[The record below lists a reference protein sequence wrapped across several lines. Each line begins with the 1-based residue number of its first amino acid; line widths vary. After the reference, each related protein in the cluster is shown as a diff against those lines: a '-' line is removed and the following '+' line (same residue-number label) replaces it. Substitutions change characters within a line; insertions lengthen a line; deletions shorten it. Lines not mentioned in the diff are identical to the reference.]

1 MISCSRFIILPALVA
16 ALALLGRLSVVSASP
31 PYNPLTLSSHH
42 HRHRPSAAEQTF
54 VRGMMAA
61 DHQFGL
67 YMTLSETSR
76 GGGSSNTFEEEDGR
90 CTKNNHP
97 TIRACEDAIINAR
110 KAAFR
115 FGNGLRREAIRHMR
129 LDDKHS
135 E

>member
-1 MISCSRFIILPALVA
+1 
-16 ALALLGRLSVVSASP
+16 
-31 PYNPLTLSSHH
+31 
-42 HRHRPSAAEQTF
+42 
-54 VRGMMAA
+54 MAA

-76 GGGSSNTFEEEDGR
+76 GGGSSNTFEEDGR

-110 KAAFR
+110 L
-115 FGNGLRREAIRHMR
+115 GLRREAIRHMR

>member
-1 MISCSRFIILPALVA
+1 MLSSSRRALILIAVALTIQ
-16 ALALLGRLSVVSASP
+16 GRLSESAP
-31 PYNPLTLSSHH
+31 TF
-42 HRHRPSAAEQTF
+42 HRPSTAEQTF

-76 GGGSSNTFEEEDGR
+76 GGDSSNGSTADDDGR
-90 CTKNNHP
+90 YQRINS
-97 TIRACEDAIINAR
+97 TIQACEEAMIRAR

-115 FGNGLRREAIRHMR
+115 VGNNVRREAIRH
-129 LDDKHS
+129 LPSNGEKQ

>member
-1 MISCSRFIILPALVA
+1 
-16 ALALLGRLSVVSASP
+16 
-31 PYNPLTLSSHH
+31 
-42 HRHRPSAAEQTF
+42 PSAAEQTF

-76 GGGSSNTFEEEDGR
+76 GGGSANTSDEDNDGR

-135 E
+135 R